1 MEMTEILELVKNIE
15 KADAIAQSNHPDREK
30 SQYFQNFMQDNSQK
44 LLVCLYE
51 LEEMVNSSGA
61 SEGGGPLLS
70 KQSRF
75 IVEGFSDESASQ
87 AFSDALVKASKY
99 FSEAVDI
106 NITLKQLTELKNGGH
121 RATLE
126 LHITP
131 ITLKNRAHVKSLD
144 IENKKF
150 RDAEFRKAHKE
161 EEGER
166 RHLVFDHFVPKMGS
180 SAAGIPDNFLINI
193 GDAYLMNYMIEKAF
207 FKAGHSPAPHPPQ
220 IVVRTLE
227 QEEETP
233 SPS

>member
-1 MEMTEILELVKNIE
+1 METNEIIELVKNIE
-15 KADAIAQSNHPDREK
+15 KADAIAQSNHPDLEK
-30 SQYFQNFMQDNSQK
+30 SKYFQNFMADNAQK
-44 LLVCLYE
+44 LLICLYE
-51 LEEMVNSSGA
+51 LGEILKTSSS
-61 SEGGGPLLS
+61 SEGGQVLS

-75 IVEGFSDESASQ
+75 IVEGFSDENASL
-87 AFSDALVKASKY
+87 AFSDALSKAAKY

-106 NITLKQLTELKNGGH
+106 NITLKQLTELKSGGH

-150 RDAEFRKAHKE
+150 RDAEFRKALRD

-207 FKAGHSPAPHPPQ
+207 FKAGHTPPHPNQ
-220 IVVRTLE
+220 IVIRTLE
-227 QEEETP
+227 QEEESP

>member
-1 MEMTEILELVKNIE
+1 MNEILELVKNIE
-15 KADAIAQSNHPDREK
+15 KADAIAQSNHSDREK
-30 SQYFQNFMQDNSQK
+30 SQYFQNFMQDNAQK
-44 LLVCLYE
+44 LLMCLYE
-51 LEEMVNSSGA
+51 LEEMVKSSGS
-61 SEGGGPLLS
+61 SEDGGPLLS
-70 KQSRF
+70 RQSRF
-75 IVEGFSDESASQ
+75 IVEGFSDESASH
-87 AFSDALVKASKY
+87 AFSDALIKAAKY

-150 RDAEFRKAHKE
+150 HNAEFRKTRKE

-180 SAAGIPDNFLINI
+180 SAAGIPDHFLINV

-227 QEEETP
+227 QEEEETP